1 MSLPIRHHLIRGALV
16 AFLAVDLLGLAALL
30 YDQLFSVESPYLW
43 VLSAVPVVAALP
55 LLVRLADY
63 VMLLAREDPT
73 VSFPGEK
80 IP

>member
-16 AFLAVDLLGLAALL
+16 AFLAADLLGLAALL

-43 VLSAVPVVAALP
+43 VLAAVPVVAAMP
-55 LLVRLADY
+55 LLMRLADY
-63 VMLLAREDPT
+63 VMLLAREDST

>member
-1 MSLPIRHHLIRGALV
+1 MSLPVRHHLIRGALV
-16 AFLAVDLLGLAALL
+16 AFLAADLLGLAALL
-30 YDQLFSVESPYLW
+30 YDQLFSVEAPYIW

-63 VMLLAREDPT
+63 VMLLARDDAM
-73 VSFPGEK
+73 VRFPGEK

>member
-16 AFLAVDLLGLAALL
+16 AFLAADLLGLAALL
-30 YDQLFSVESPYLW
+30 YDQLFSVEAPYIW

-55 LLVRLADY
+55 LLVRLADH
-63 VMLLAREDPT
+63 VMLLAKDDPM
-73 VSFPGEK
+73 VRFPGEK